1 MVGVPNIGE
10 NDLDLLVFPVK
21 GEMVMKMK
29 TLLLSGALCAMAWF
43 AGSASAN
50 TLTAGQ
56 SGIAPDV
63 FSPVTGITG
72 SVVNSISGTYAEVN
86 VSNTTVGTGTYE
98 AWVLSGDSTNAWG
111 GLDFIIQ
118 VNPSTGDI
126 GRVTT
131 SPFDSFLVDAGYT
144 TKLNGVSSPGTD
156 APSNM
161 DRNSSNVIGFNF
173 IPAMTSGGSEY
184 LVIQTN
190 AASYTLGSISIIDS
204 GTDNVLGFAPTAV
217 PAPASLWGGA
227 GLLGLMG
234 IFGMRRR
241 MRMA

>member
-10 NDLDLLVFPVK
+10 NDLASLVFPVK

-29 TLLLSGALCAMAWF
+29 AFLLSGALCAMAWF

-50 TLTAGQ
+50 TLSPGQ
-56 SGIAPDV
+56 SGVTPDTFAP
-63 FSPVTGITG
+63 ITG
-72 SVVNSISGTYAEVN
+72 TVIASVSNVAYAEVN
-86 VSNTTVGTGTYE
+86 AQTLTVGTGTYS
-98 AWVLSGDSTNAWG
+98 AWVVSGDSSNAWG

-118 VNPSTGDI
+118 VNQLTGDI

-131 SPFDSFLVDAGYT
+131 SPFDSFLVDAGT
-144 TKLNGVSSPGTD
+144 TTTLNGVASPGSIVPLTQ
-156 APSNM
+156 
-161 DRNSSNVIGFNF
+161 DRTTSNVIGFNF
-173 IPAMTSGGSEY
+173 VPSITGGGTEY

-190 AASYTLGSISIIDS
+190 ANGWQPGSISIIDS
-204 GTDNVLGFAPTAV
+204 GTANVVGFAPVAG

-234 IFGMRRR
+234 IFAMRRR
-241 MRMA
+241 MQMA

>member
-1 MVGVPNIGE
+1 MVGAPNIGE
-10 NDLDLLVFPVK
+10 IDLALLVFPMK

-29 TLLLSGALCAMAWF
+29 AFLLSGALCAMAWF

-56 SGIAPDV
+56 SGITPDT
-63 FSPVTGITG
+63 FSPITG
-72 SVVNSISGTYAEVN
+72 TVVASISGASYTELNAQN
-86 VSNTTVGTGTYE
+86 QIVGTGTYS
-98 AWVLSGDSTNAWG
+98 AWVLSGDSQNSFH

-118 VNPSTGDI
+118 VNRTSGDI

-131 SPFDSFLVDAGYT
+131 SPFDSFLVDAGVAT
-144 TKLNGVSSPGTD
+144 TLNGVASPGSVI
-156 APSNM
+156 PINQ
-161 DRNSSNVIGFNF
+161 DRNTSNVIGFNF
-173 IPAMTSGGSEY
+173 DPSILSGGTEY

-190 AASYTLGSISIIDS
+190 AGGWQPGSISIIDS
-204 GTDNVLGFAPTAV
+204 GTANVVGFAPIAG

-234 IFGMRRR
+234 IFAMRRR
-241 MRMA
+241 MQMA

>member
-1 MVGVPNIGE
+1 LVGVPNIGE
-10 NDLDLLVFPVK
+10 NDLALLVFPVK

-29 TLLLSGALCAMAWF
+29 AFLLSGALCAMAWF

-56 SGIAPDV
+56 SGITPDTFAP
-63 FSPVTGITG
+63 ITG
-72 SVVNSISGTYAEVN
+72 TVVASISNVAYAEVN
-86 VSNTTVGTGTYE
+86 AQSVTVGTGTYS
-98 AWVLSGDSTNAWG
+98 AWVVSGDSQNAWG

-118 VNPSTGDI
+118 VNQLTGDI

-131 SPFDSFLVDAGYT
+131 SPFDSFLVDAGVT
-144 TKLNGVSSPGTD
+144 TKLNGVSAGTVVP
-156 APSNM
+156 ATQ
-161 DRNSSNVIGFNF
+161 DRVTSNVIGFNF
-173 IPAMTSGGSEY
+173 VPSITTGGTEY

-190 AASYTLGSISIIDS
+190 ANGWQPGSISIIDS
-204 GTDNVLGFAPTAV
+204 GTANVVGFAPVAG

-234 IFGMRRR
+234 IFAMRRR
-241 MRMA
+241 MQMA